1 MYLLKPLGF
10 KAIII
15 LTVLT
20 LDIPLNIDKIGQDMF
35 NMYVSGSQQAKSL
48 ENNSCFICIMVVMI

>member
-20 LDIPLNIDKIGQDMF
+20 LDIPLNIDKIDQDMF
-35 NMYVSGSQQAKSL
+35 NM
-48 ENNSCFICIMVVMI
+48 